1 MEKSNNHVNDQME
14 RTVKELIAL
23 KDQQKGEQ

>member
-1 MEKSNNHVNDQME
+1 MEKSNKHVKDEIE

-23 KDQQKGEQ
+23 KDQQKGGQ